1 MLQVVIATGHAG
13 VWGINR
19 SGTVYY
25 REGTYRNP
33 GHMGSKWVKVEEDKK
48 MKSLSV
54 GNDLIV
60 AADVGDKLFVR
71 AGVSAHLPTGTH
83 WEQLRGTGSQINV
96 YENKIWM
103 TNFTGEI
110 YQLK

>member
-1 MLQVVIATGHAG
+1 MIATGHAG

-25 REGTYRNP
+25 REGTHRNP

-54 GNDLIV
+54 GN
-60 AADVGDKLFVR
+60 
-71 AGVSAHLPTGTH
+71 
-83 WEQLRGTGSQINV
+83 EQTYRSTD
-96 YENKIWM
+96 IWL
-103 TNFTGEI
+103 GI
-110 YQLK
+110 LK